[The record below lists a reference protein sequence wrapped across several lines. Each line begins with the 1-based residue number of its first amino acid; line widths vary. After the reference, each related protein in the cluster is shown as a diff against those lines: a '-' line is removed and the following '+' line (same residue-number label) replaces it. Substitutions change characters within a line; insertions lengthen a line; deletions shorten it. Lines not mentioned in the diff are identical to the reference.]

1 MAIPGDSLRRRQAAE
16 VIRSLLGSRR
26 SASVAALATEQHL
39 QAEATD
45 ARITRIRALITP
57 LRRFAG
63 SGEQSLEL
71 QVGEAR
77 GG

>member
-1 MAIPGDSLRRRQAAE
+1 MAMPGDSFAPGLGPADFTRGVRAQAAE

-45 ARITRIRALITP
+45 ARITRIRALITRVLGP
-57 LRRFAG
+57 T
-63 SGEQSLEL
+63 
-71 QVGEAR
+71 
-77 GG
+77 